1 MWLARLNPFRY
12 RPSATLTV
20 PSQSSS
26 TPTQANPKEPQMNW
40 LSICLGLLPGIVH
53 GIEAVVGD
61 KASGATKA
69 QMAQDALTVAT
80 GTAGS
85 ILNGSNATYATAASQ
100 IAGLAITQTVNI
112 AQANGTYQK
121 ATAIATAAQQ
131 DAGVAAAVVALVNQ
145 VQNPTPATT
154 LQSTAA

>member
-1 MWLARLNPFRY
+1 
-12 RPSATLTV
+12 
-20 PSQSSS
+20 
-26 TPTQANPKEPQMNW
+26 MNW

-100 IAGLAITQTVNI
+100 IAGLAITQTVN
-112 AQANGTYQK
+112 
-121 ATAIATAAQQ
+121 QQ